1 LDPTC
6 SGKLFLRLIHS
17 LHIRSEN
24 ALLEAPT
31 GTGKTLA
38 LLCAVLQWQNDFKNN
53 PDLNGTNQ
61 AVKQEENAYSQTNMA
76 NTNIKQECE
85 TNRPTVQ
92 EIKQETKQETRRE
105 IKPDP
110 HPAVINVE
118 DFTNKN
124 TYANSKS
131 DDSDRITLDLSELDD
146 DFQPTKR
153 VFINSKKRSLDN
165 AQNNAAEATK
175 GSAKKRKVE
184 SKTGAKRVS
193 SKTGKARDPKKKKS
207 RDGDSDDEGSQTPRP
222 QAPKIY
228 YASRTHAQ
236 VKKVVAELRKTPYRP
251 KMAVIGSR
259 DHTCVHPT
267 ISLSRTRDTDW

>member
-1 LDPTC
+1 MDRIL
-6 SGKLFLRLIHS
+6 KFKIFLRLIRS
-17 LHIRSEN
+17 LRIRSEN

-38 LLCAVLQWQNDFKNN
+38 LLCAGLQWQNDFKNN
-53 PDLNGTNQ
+53 SDPN
-61 AVKQEENAYSQTNMA
+61 
-76 NTNIKQECE
+76 NTNAIKQEDGASSQANSSADVKQGSE
-85 TNRPTVQ
+85 NNRVS
-92 EIKQETKQETRRE
+92 EE

-110 HPAVINVE
+110 HPSVINVE
-118 DFTNKN
+118 DYSGINKN
-124 TYANSKS
+124 TIGKTSDAN
-131 DDSDRITLDLSELDD
+131 RITLDLSELDD

-153 VFINSKKRSLDN
+153 VFVTSNSKKRSLDN
-165 AQNNAAEATK
+165 TAPSSAHEDTN
-175 GSAKKRKVE
+175 GSAKKRKVD
-184 SKTGAKRVS
+184 SKAGAKTSV
-193 SKTGKARDPKKKKS
+193 KKEQAKKGKMRDPKKKHS
-207 RDGDSDDEGSQTPRP
+207 RDGDSDEEGSQTPRP